1 MKYLEV
7 SQKIVLARPATAA
20 EIKQTLM
27 QRLERAIDIESA
39 GDGDNHFSFSGT
51 TGAPTGIVR
60 HAWVNFD
67 ADITVDDGVARL
79 VVSGYTRMARSQ
91 VVFYTVAFALVL
103 LLGLLP
109 GAISTGYDSSD
120 AGDVM
125 VLLVLGIFVIFDVGR
140 KLIEPRELLEAA
152 LNSVEALHG

>member
-7 SQKIVLARPATAA
+7 SRKITLSHPATAA
-20 EIKQTLM
+20 EIKQTLI
-27 QRLERAIDIESA
+27 QRLERAIDIESI
-39 GDGDNHFSFSGT
+39 GDGDAHFSFSGT
-51 TGAPTGIVR
+51 TGAPAGIVR
-60 HAWVNFD
+60 HAWVDFD
-67 ADITVDDGVARL
+67 ADLTVDDGVARV
-79 VVSGYTRMARSQ
+79 VVSGYARMARSQ
-91 VVFYTVAFALVL
+91 AVFYTVAFALVL

-125 VLLVLGIFVIFDVGR
+125 VLLILGIFVMFDVGR

-152 LNSVEALHG
+152 LSSVEAIHG